1 MKEVMNVKFS
11 RLMLGTVQFGLE
23 YGIANVSGKPS
34 FDRVCD
40 ILRAAY
46 EGGVRALDTAAA
58 YGTSEE
64 VLGAALERLGLRDE
78 MTVVSKVPPLE
89 AADDAEAERVI
100 EATLLRSLARLRL
113 ERLAVCLLHREDDLR
128 FLPVLEKMVGKGLIG
143 GAGVSL
149 DSARLLAQAASARFI
164 QLPYNILE
172 RRFETFWPVA
182 ERNRIHLF
190 SRSVYLQGLLLM
202 PEADIRPGL
211 AEVIPV
217 RRRLEDVA
225 REAGCTMAELCM
237 RYVLSN
243 PAIASVLTG
252 VDTVEQMRENLR
264 LVALGPLPADVL
276 GRVRACVPELPEAL
290 IRPALWNTRG

>member
-1 MKEVMNVKFS
+1 MFS

-46 EGGVRALDTAAA
+46 EGGVTALDTAAA

-64 VLGAALERLGLRDE
+64 VVGCALERLGLQGA

-89 AADDAEAERVI
+89 AANDAEAERLI
-100 EATLLRSLARLRL
+100 EQTLLRSLARLRL

-128 FLPVLEKMVGKGLIG
+128 YLPVLEKMVGKGLIG

-149 DSARLLAQAASARFI
+149 DSDRFLAQASAARFI

-172 RRFETFWPVA
+172 RRFEPFWPVA
-182 ERNRIHLF
+182 QQNKIHLF

-202 PEADIRPGL
+202 PEEKIRPGL

-217 RRRLEDVA
+217 RRRLEGIA

-243 PAIASVLTG
+243 PAITSVLTG
-252 VDTVEQMRENLR
+252 VDTVEQVQENLR
-264 LVALGPLPADVL
+264 LAALGPLPADVL
-276 GRVRACVPELPEAL
+276 GRVRECVPDLPESL
-290 IRPALWNTRG
+290 VRPALWNTRG

>member
-1 MKEVMNVKFS
+1 MRFS

-46 EGGVRALDTAAA
+46 EGGVTALDTAAA

-64 VLGAALERLGLRDE
+64 VVGSALERLGLQDA
-78 MTVVSKVPPLE
+78 MTVVSKVPPIE
-89 AADDAEAERVI
+89 AANDAEAERLI
-100 EATLLRSLARLRL
+100 EQTLLRSLARLRL

-128 FLPVLEKMVGKGLIG
+128 YLPVLEKMVGKGLIG

-149 DSARLLAQAASARFI
+149 DSDRFLAQAAAARFI

-172 RRFETFWPVA
+172 RRFEPFWPVA
-182 ERNRIHLF
+182 LQNKIHLF

-202 PEADIRPGL
+202 PEEKIRPGL

-217 RRRLEDVA
+217 RRRLEGIA

-243 PAIASVLTG
+243 PSVSSVLTG
-252 VDTVEQMRENLR
+252 VDTVEQVQENLR
-264 LVALGPLPADVL
+264 LSALGPLPEDVL
-276 GRVRACVPELPEAL
+276 GRVRECVPDLPESL
-290 IRPALWNTRG
+290 VRPALWNTRG

>member
-1 MKEVMNVKFS
+1 MFS

-46 EGGVRALDTAAA
+46 EGGVTALDTAAA

-64 VLGAALERLGLRDE
+64 VVGCALERLGLQGA
-78 MTVVSKVPPLE
+78 MTVVSKVPPIE
-89 AADDAEAERVI
+89 AANDAEAERLI
-100 EATLLRSLARLRL
+100 EQTLLRSLARLRL

-128 FLPVLEKMVGKGLIG
+128 YLPVLEKMVGKGLIG

-149 DSARLLAQAASARFI
+149 DSDRFLAQAAAARFI

-172 RRFETFWPVA
+172 RRFEPFWPVA
-182 ERNRIHLF
+182 LQNKIHLF

-202 PEADIRPGL
+202 PEEKIRPGL

-217 RRRLEDVA
+217 RRRLEGIA

-243 PAIASVLTG
+243 PAISSVLTG
-252 VDTVEQMRENLR
+252 VDTVEQLRENLR
-264 LVALGPLPADVL
+264 LAALGPLPEDVL
-276 GRVRACVPELPEAL
+276 RRVRECVPDLPESL
-290 IRPALWNTRG
+290 VRPALWNTRG